1 MYARTADI
9 KVDDYS
15 IENGEPIDAD
25 TATVS
30 ILHAWK
36 YLWVKV

>member
-15 IENGEPIDAD
+15 IENGEPIDVD

-30 ILHAWK
+30 IFTCL
-36 YLWVKV
+36 YEYCV

>member
-15 IENGEPIDAD
+15 IENGEPIDVD

-30 ILHAWK
+30 FFTCLK
-36 YLWVKV
+36 YEYFV